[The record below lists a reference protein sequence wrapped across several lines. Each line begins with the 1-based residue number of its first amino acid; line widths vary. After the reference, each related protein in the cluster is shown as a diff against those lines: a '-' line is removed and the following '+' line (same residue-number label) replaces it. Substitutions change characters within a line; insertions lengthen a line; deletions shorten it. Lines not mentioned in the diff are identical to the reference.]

1 MDCIK
6 NPNGVKVVRKTLAF
20 CRHLTPEQFHIED
33 NFCYFEEDGICKHTW
48 FENLDDKPCRK
59 HIITLQQS
67 DISELV
73 SLFEEADWFVE
84 NKVPVVVL

>member
-33 NFCYFEEDGICKHTW
+33 NFCYFEEDEIRTLGTPTDYPPADS
-48 FENLDDKPCRK
+48 ERK
-59 HIITLQQS
+59 AT
-67 DISELV
+67 
-73 SLFEEADWFVE
+73 
-84 NKVPVVVL
+84 